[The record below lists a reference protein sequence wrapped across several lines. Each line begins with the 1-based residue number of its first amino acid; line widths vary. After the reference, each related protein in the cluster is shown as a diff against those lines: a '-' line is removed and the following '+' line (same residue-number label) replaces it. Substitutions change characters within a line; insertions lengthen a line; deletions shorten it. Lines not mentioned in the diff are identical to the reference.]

1 MAPRSVHRILL
12 VDDHPI
18 VRVGV
23 KERLEGTTDLR
34 VIGEA
39 ASAAEAVTLAEALEP
54 DLVVLDIGLPDASG
68 VQACRKILASRP
80 GTRILMMSMHD
91 DMVLVR
97 GAITADAHGYV
108 LKGTSADM
116 LLDAIRL
123 VAAGSCFLHPRLI
136 GMVLTEVRES
146 MCGRPRERV
155 TSLSPQEQRILPLLA
170 QGKTNKEIGS
180 EMILS
185 DKTVKNYLANM
196 FAKLKVSGRS
206 QAAALYSRSLHE
218 RSLGAAD
225 GV

>member
-206 QAAALYSRSLHE
+206 QAAALYLSLIHI
-218 RSLGAAD
+218 
-225 GV
+225 